1 MPLPLVG
8 AAVAGMASLVARY
21 VIPFLVVKML
31 LALGIGIAVYI
42 GIDTLSDQIVSEVR
56 SSVTG
61 LSGDALAWFSAFG
74 VLDAIEIMLAAHV
87 TGLSIKFAA
96 GGIKRW
102 FIK

>member
-1 MPLPLVG
+1 MTLPAVG
-8 AAVAGMASLVARY
+8 LAVAGLSSLVARY

-31 LALGIGIAVYI
+31 LALGIGIAVYV
-42 GIDTLSDQIVSEVR
+42 GIDTLSDEIVTQVR
-56 SSVTG
+56 SSMSG
-61 LSGDALAWFSAFG
+61 LSADALAWFSAFG

-87 TGLSIKFAA
+87 TGLGIKFAA